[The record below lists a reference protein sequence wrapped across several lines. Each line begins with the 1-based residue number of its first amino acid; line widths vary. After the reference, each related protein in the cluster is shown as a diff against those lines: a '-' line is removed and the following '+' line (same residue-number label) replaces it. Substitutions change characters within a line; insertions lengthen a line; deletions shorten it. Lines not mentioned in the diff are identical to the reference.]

1 VDKWFSAVAIRDDMC
16 TSCIHMIRGARSEPK
31 CKIFTFENEKHGVPH
46 LDKIALNYANY
57 CEYFVHVTA
66 GVPKTAAE
74 LGNVPLDRFEGGG
87 NVEERVTLLR
97 EIAYPDT
104 KAAQHDIRKALTSYL
119 DDGWNIMVVE
129 LIKVETVSRQS
140 RKVSKK
146 EKIRLFVKKV
156 QDQSDSVEGD

>member
-1 VDKWFSAVAIRDDMC
+1 M
-16 TSCIHMIRGARSEPK
+16 
-31 CKIFTFENEKHGVPH
+31 
-46 LDKIALNYANY
+46 
-57 CEYFVHVTA
+57 
-66 GVPKTAAE
+66 
-74 LGNVPLDRFEGGG
+74 PLDRFEGGG